1 MKRLK
6 GPDEAMTDKPKSND
20 LLKPLLIAAVLD
32 LATFGCFAA
41 FYAMPSGNGIWLILG
56 LVLAFSSFPFYVR
69 VAKAQHSSK
78 RG

>member
-1 MKRLK
+1 
-6 GPDEAMTDKPKSND
+6 MTDKPKPNG

-41 FYAMPSGNGIWLILG
+41 FYASSSGNGIWLIIG

-69 VAKAQHSSK
+69 VAKAKRVSK
-78 RG
+78 RK